1 MASQSNVIVV
11 GAGVMG
17 LWTAWAALDAGLTV
31 RILERDRV
39 GAGASGGVVGALAPH
54 MPDRWNAKKA
64 FQLKALLEL
73 PEALARV
80 EAVSGLSTGYGAIG
94 RLQPVRGRGMDRVAE
109 RVAGADR
116 HWAGAASMALLPPD
130 AVAGWASDDVD
141 CWLHD
146 TLTARLHP
154 ALTCAALAAAIRVRG
169 GWIDE
174 ESPVE
179 AVTPGE
185 VRTRTERFTAPI
197 VVLAAGVPAFEL
209 IAPLV
214 GETPGRA
221 EKGQALLLEAGPV
234 LTHPLIYGDSTY
246 VLPHADG
253 TLAIGATSERHFDDP
268 TGTDY
273 QLDAVLARALALSPA
288 VEGRAVIARWAGLRP
303 RGNGRDP
310 MLGAVPGAEGL
321 FAMMGGF
328 KISFGI
334 AERAARQVIAQ
345 ALGGPTDL
353 PDTFTVA
360 HHLGKSEG

>member
-1 MASQSNVIVV
+1 MAGQTDVIVV

-17 LWTAWAALDAGLTV
+17 LWAAWAALEAGLTV

-39 GAGASGGVVGALAPH
+39 GAGASGGVVGALAPY
-54 MPDRWNAKKA
+54 MPDQWDAKKA

-94 RLQPVRGRGMDRVAE
+94 RLQPVLGRGMDHVVE
-109 RVAGADR
+109 RVAGADW
-116 HWAGAASMALLPPD
+116 HWKGAAYMTLLPPD
-130 AVAGWASDDVD
+130 AAPGWASHDVD
-141 CWLHD
+141 GWLHD
-146 TLTARLHP
+146 TLTARLQP
-154 ALTCAALAAAIRVRG
+154 ALTCAALAAAIRLRG
-169 GWIDE
+169 GTITEW
-174 ESPVE
+174 SPVE
-179 AVTPGE
+179 ALTPGE
-185 VRTRTERFTAPI
+185 VRTRTHRFAAPI
-197 VVLAAGVPAFEL
+197 VILAAGVPAFEL

-214 GETPGRA
+214 GKTPGRA
-221 EKGQALLLEAGPV
+221 EKGQALLLEPGPS
-234 LTHPLIYGDSTY
+234 LPHPLIYGDGTY

-253 TLAIGATSERHFDDP
+253 TLAIGATSERHFEDP
-268 TGTDY
+268 TCTDD

-310 MLGAVPGAEGL
+310 MLGAVPGAESL

-345 ALGGPTDL
+345 ALGRPTDL
-353 PDTFTVA
+353 PDTFTVT
-360 HHLGKSEG
+360 HHLIKS